1 MNPLGVHALVFAGG
15 WTRRDRERAV
25 GGAARL
31 GYDLIEIPLLDPKGV
46 DAAATVKLLE
56 QHGIKAVTSLGLSFK
71 ADISSPD
78 ATIAKRGEALL
89 NRALAVTRDLGATYM
104 GGVIYSALGKYAAP
118 ASAKGQRNCIAAL
131 KRLARTAKQ
140 SGITL
145 GLEPV
150 NRYESNL
157 INTGGQAVEIV
168 AATGADNI
176 VVHLDTYHMN
186 IEEGDLAG
194 CVERCGRHVGYVHVG
209 ESHRGYLGTGTI
221 DFPLIFR
228 ALARIG
234 YAGPITFESFSSAV
248 VDPKLS
254 VALAVWRNLWTDS
267 DDLAGAAKSFIE
279 KEWEAARRNPDG

>member
-1 MNPLGVHALVFAGG
+1 MNPLGVHALVFSGSWAKK
-15 WTRRDRERAV
+15 DRERAV

-46 DAAATVKLLE
+46 DPAATAKLLE
-56 QHGIKAVTSLGLSFK
+56 QHAIKAVTSLGLNFK
-71 ADISSPD
+71 ADISSPN
-78 ATIAKRGEALL
+78 ATVARRGEALL
-89 NRALAVTRDLGATYM
+89 NRALSVTRDLGATYM
-104 GGVIYSALGKYAAP
+104 GGVIYSALGKYSTP
-118 ASAKGQRNCIAAL
+118 ATAKGRRNCIAAL
-131 KRLARTAKQ
+131 KRLAKTATQ

-157 INTGGQAVEIV
+157 INTGGQAVEII

-194 CVERCGRHVGYVHVG
+194 CVERCSRHVGYVHVG

-267 DDLAGAAKSFIE
+267 DDLAGAAKRFIE